1 MNKATPMSA
10 SPSTNTADIPRQGNA
25 MPLGATH
32 CSAPQTSDT
41 SRTGVRQAAARP
53 REGFKATMMRPRTG
67 GLLLLAVVVTLLPAF
82 LENAFHYDVAI
93 QIGFNAIVAIGLN
106 LLIGYCGQIS
116 LGHAGFLG
124 IGAYFSAITVTNLG
138 WPPLL
143 SLVVAAI
150 VVGLLSFVIARP
162 ILRLKGHYLA
172 MATLGIGLIISII
185 LNQEAQLTGG
195 PDGMIVDS
203 FSVLGFEFKKPWH
216 WYALVGGLLMIAAW
230 LSLNIID
237 SPVGRALRA
246 VHGSEI
252 AAAVVGVDTTKYK
265 VMIFVV
271 SAVFASVVGSLGAHY
286 IMFLSPQEASF
297 FHSVELVIM
306 VVFGGMASTF
316 GAIVGAATLTAL
328 PQFLTFLEDYEH
340 LIFGLIL
347 MLVMIFLP
355 KGVVPSL
362 AALLKRGGER

>member
-1 MNKATPMSA
+1 M
-10 SPSTNTADIPRQGNA
+10 TA
-25 MPLGATH
+25 LL
-32 CSAPQTSDT
+32 
-41 SRTGVRQAAARP
+41 
-53 REGFKATMMRPRTG
+53 KPRTG
-67 GLLLLAVVVTLLPAF
+67 GLLILVAIIAALPLF
-82 LENAFHYDVAI
+82 LQNAFHYDVAI
-93 QIGFNAIVAIGLN
+93 QIGFNAIVVIGLN
-106 LLIGYCGQIS
+106 LLIGYAGQIS

-124 IGAYFSAITVTNLG
+124 MGAYFSAITVTTFG

-143 SLVVAAI
+143 ALVVAAG
-150 VVGLLSFVIARP
+150 VVGLLAFVVARP

-195 PDGMIVDS
+195 PDGMIVDP
-203 FSVLGFEFKKPWH
+203 FSVFGFEFSKPWH
-216 WYALVGGLLMIAAW
+216 WYWLVGGLLVLAVW
-230 LSLNIID
+230 LSLNLID

-246 VHGSEI
+246 VHGSEV
-252 AAAVVGVDTTKYK
+252 AAEVVGVDTTRYK

-316 GAIVGAATLTAL
+316 GAVIGAATLTAL

-362 AALLKRGGER
+362 AALFKRGGEK